1 MNPFE
6 GMEISDDWQIL
17 FNINERQPCRKCSKS
32 RKYFCYTCYTLN
44 ADIENKI
51 PTLKLPFKIDII
63 KHSREIAGKSTAI
76 HAALLAPNDVTIYI
90 YPDMPRYTEDD
101 KVILVYPG
109 KSAVTLQDFYSSNKK
124 QEDSEVHT
132 KKNTSHKFMTH
143 ALFIDSTWN
152 QSNGILKDPIIS
164 ELPCIKLQIR
174 LSQFWRHQKGSPRW
188 FLATIEAIHQLLV
201 EFTETDVEA
210 NEPPQNYDNMLFFF
224 RFMYEKIHQLY
235 EHDKL
240 KSYRRPMNI

>member
-1 MNPFE
+1 
-6 GMEISDDWQIL
+6 
-17 FNINERQPCRKCSKS
+17 
-32 RKYFCYTCYTLN
+32 
-44 ADIENKI
+44 
-51 PTLKLPFKIDII
+51 
-63 KHSREIAGKSTAI
+63 
-76 HAALLAPNDVTIYI
+76 
-90 YPDMPRYTEDD
+90 
-101 KVILVYPG
+101 VILVYPG

-124 QEDSEVHT
+124 QEDREEH
-132 KKNTSHKFMTH
+132 KKNNNSSKFMTH

-164 ELPCIKLQIR
+164 GLPCIKLNIR

-201 EFTETDVEA
+201 EFTETDIEA
-210 NEPPQNYDNMLFFF
+210 NEPPENYDNMLFFF